1 MTDLWPWIAITIGAV
16 VTYFWR
22 ALGVALA
29 GRLSPEGRL
38 IDWVTCVA
46 YALLAGLIARMVLL
60 PVGPLAEA
68 PLLARLAAMAVGVGG
83 YIVTGRNLLLGVLT
97 GAAALAGLAVL
108 HGVS

>member
-1 MTDLWPWIAITIGAV
+1 MTDLWPWIAIAIGAV

-29 GRLSPEGRL
+29 GRVSADGRL

-60 PVGPLAEA
+60 PVGPLDEA
-68 PLLARLAAMAVGVGG
+68 PLWARLAAMAIGIGG
-83 YIVTGRNLLLGVLT
+83 YIATGRNLLLGVLV
-97 GAAALAGLAVL
+97 GAAALTGLAVL